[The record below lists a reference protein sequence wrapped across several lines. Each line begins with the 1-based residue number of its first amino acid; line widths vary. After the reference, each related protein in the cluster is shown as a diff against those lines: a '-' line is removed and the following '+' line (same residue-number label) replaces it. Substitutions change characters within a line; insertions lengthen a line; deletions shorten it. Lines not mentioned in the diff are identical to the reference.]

1 MNPSASRSSPLF
13 ARTRLYCDLPL
24 APGAEVVLPEAAA
37 RHAVTVLRLQIGDG
51 LRLFNGTGGEYA
63 ASLVAVSKRETRVR
77 LLEFDAAERESPLRI
92 TLALGISAGERMD
105 YSLQKATE
113 LGVTAIVPL
122 ATERSVV
129 KLAGERADKRQ
140 QHWQHVVIAACE
152 QCGRNRVP
160 EVAPV
165 QKLFSYLAAVD
176 RSGQRLLML
185 SPDASTPMKR
195 IERASEV
202 VLLVGAEGGL
212 APSEYEAAEA
222 SGFDA
227 VSLGPRILR
236 TETAPVAALAVL
248 QALWGDL

>member
-1 MNPSASRSSPLF
+1 MKPVSPRL

-24 APGAEVVLPEAAA
+24 SPGAEVALSEAAA
-37 RHAVTVLRLQIGDG
+37 HHAVNVLRLQEGDA
-51 LRLFNGTGGEYA
+51 LTLFNGAGGEYSASVVA
-63 ASLVAVSKRETRVR
+63 AGKREARVR
-77 LLEFDAAERESPLRI
+77 LIEFHPAERESPLQI

-113 LGVTAIVPL
+113 LGVSAIQPL

-129 KLAGERADKRQ
+129 KLAGERADKRL
-140 QHWQHVVIAACE
+140 QHWQHVVISACE

-160 EVAPV
+160 AVAPV
-165 QKLFSYLAAVD
+165 QKLFDYLARID
-176 RSGQRLLML
+176 RGRRLLLL
-185 SPDASTPMKR
+185 SPDAAAPLKQVPRSDD
-195 IERASEV
+195 V
-202 VLLVGAEGGL
+202 VLLIGAEGGL
-212 APSEYEAAEA
+212 APAEREAAA
-222 SGFDA
+222 AGGFEP

>member
-1 MNPSASRSSPLF
+1 MKPALHRC
-13 ARTRLYCDLPL
+13 AETRLYCDFALS
-24 APGAEVVLPEAAA
+24 PGAEIVLPEAAA
-37 RHAVTVLRLQIGDG
+37 RHAVTVLRLQVGDT
-51 LRLFNGTGGEYA
+51 LNVFNGAGGEYS

-77 LLEFDAAERESPLRI
+77 LIAFQATERESPMDI

-113 LGVTAIVPL
+113 LGVTAIQPL

-129 KLAGERADKRQ
+129 KLAGERADKRL

-160 EVAPV
+160 AVAPV
-165 QKLFSYLAAVD
+165 QKLFAYLAAVD
-176 RSGQRLLML
+176 RSMRRLLL
-185 SPDASTPMKR
+185 SPNAATPLKRVPPAAS
-195 IERASEV
+195 V
-202 VLLVGAEGGL
+202 VLLIGAEGGL
-212 APSEYEAAEA
+212 APSEYQAAEA
-222 SGFDA
+222 SGFEP

-248 QALWGDL
+248 QALWGDM

>member
-1 MNPSASRSSPLF
+1 MKPLSPRVT
-13 ARTRLYCDLPL
+13 ATRLYCDSALS
-24 APGAEVVLPEAAA
+24 PGAEIVLPEAAA
-37 RHAVTVLRLQIGDG
+37 RHAVRVLRLQAGDS
-51 LRLFNGTGGEYA
+51 LRLFNGMGGEYSA
-63 ASLVAVSKRETRVR
+63 ELVALNKREVR
-77 LLEFDAAERESPLRI
+77 ARLIEFDAAERESPVNI

-113 LGVTAIVPL
+113 LGVSAIQPL

-129 KLAGERADKRQ
+129 KLAGERADKRL

-160 EVAPV
+160 AVAPV
-165 QKLFSYLAAVD
+165 QKLFGYLAAAD
-176 RSGQRLLML
+176 RSQRRLLL
-185 SPDASTPMKR
+185 SPDAPTSLKR
-195 IERASEV
+195 VPPAAAV

-212 APSEYEAAEA
+212 APAEYEAAVA
-222 SGFDA
+222 SGFEP

-248 QALWGDL
+248 QALWGDI